1 MKIKRRSNQTGQSL
15 VEFALILPLLMLVLM
30 MIFDAGRAIYYYSVV
45 HNAAREGARYGVI
58 LGNPESGIEGAT
70 ERLMIGL
77 GCDYTIDSERV
88 GTTPTATCDR
98 DNTVCV
104 EVSCTF
110 VPVTPLIGN
119 FLASGNLTLI
129 GRSEMKVEG
138 TVE

>member
-1 MKIKRRSNQTGQSL
+1 MKTKRRTYQYGQSL

-45 HNAAREGARYGVI
+45 HNAAREGARYGII
-58 LGNPESGIEGAT
+58 LGNPEAGIEGAA
-70 ERLMIGL
+70 ESLMIGL
-77 GCDYTIDSERV
+77 GCDYTIDYERV
-88 GTTPTATCDR
+88 GTATVTCDP
-98 DNTVCV
+98 NNMVCV
-104 EVSCTF
+104 EVTCTF
-110 VPVTPLIGN
+110 VPVTPLVGN